1 MSKTLVI
8 QHDLSALSE
17 EQLTQYKRDVSVFIG
32 LDPDLNG
39 LDTVWMPNE
48 NGPGKSLVLYARRGT
63 AEILRNIK
71 HIEVTSLT
79 STMVKGS
86 IVFTAT
92 GRDQQGRQEIAT
104 GSKYIEQLAGKAQ
117 DDAIMTASTRAL
129 RRLTM
134 QFTSLAILDE
144 SEVRSVLGNTD
155 NPAANAQLAGSPVV
169 IPPVPSVPANNA
181 PGKDITITT
190 VPALFT
196 APMLVNQDNQIVKVY
211 ADGAAALAAMP
222 KPVDI
227 LPDKPAPA
235 GPVTPVE
242 STVTPASEP
251 DKKADRPKRAR
262 RKPNTVSMDGPEPE
276 VVNKSANADIPES
289 QQTATQPS
297 KAVTPA
303 PQPIQAVSAPQ
314 PAPAPPAPISA
325 PAPVSAPVETAPKTE
340 TVPTQAVAAVPTQ
353 ANPASTDFPGKP
365 TNEQMTGYRKRVS
378 VYTSEL
384 PSSEG
389 MGSVQ
394 KMRAFITHMSGT
406 APQFMTTEQWEEM
419 LGFFESFVAKN
430 QVKGLVKYIND
441 SLGVK

>member
-1 MSKTLVI
+1 MEKNMSKTLVI

-17 EQLTQYKRDVSVFIG
+17 DQLTQYKRDVSVFIG

-71 HIEVTSLT
+71 QIEVTSLT
-79 STMVKGS
+79 NSMVKGS
-86 IVFTAT
+86 IVFTAI
-92 GRDQQGRQEIAT
+92 GRSEGRQEIAT
-104 GSKYIEQLAGKAQ
+104 GSKYIEQLAGRAL

-144 SEVRSVLGNTD
+144 SEVRGVQGNTD
-155 NPAANAQLAGSPVV
+155 NPAAGAQLAGSPVV

-181 PGKDITITT
+181 PGKDITP
-190 VPALFT
+190 PAGIPKIPD
-196 APMLVNQDNQIVKVY
+196 APDTRHAVAAPLVNQDDNLKKVY
-211 ADGAAALAAMP
+211 AEGAAALAAMP
-222 KPVDI
+222 KPADI
-227 LPDKPAPA
+227 QPDATPSNTF
-235 GPVTPVE
+235 VTPVVAP
-242 STVTPASEP
+242 VTGMNITDIKS
-251 DKKADRPKRAR
+251 DKPKRAR
-262 RKPNTVSMDGPEPE
+262 KKPNTVSMDGPEPE
-276 VVNKSANADIPES
+276 VVNKPAQPE
-289 QQTATQPS
+289 QV
-297 KAVTPA
+297 VTPVS
-303 PQPIQAVSAPQ
+303 QPVQAVPV
-314 PAPAPPAPISA
+314 PAPAAVPPA
-325 PAPVSAPVETAPKTE
+325 APVEAPVI
-340 TVPTQAVAAVPTQ
+340 VPTQAVAAVPTQ
-353 ANPASTDFPGKP
+353 ANPASTEFPGKP
-365 TNEQMTGYRKRVS
+365 TNEQMTDYRKRVS